1 VQASA
6 RLLDD
11 GKDLRAAIGASGLIV
26 GATPQ
31 GHPLLV
37 DLADAAPAHTST
49 VTVAGE
55 LALLVQLAMRSAAIG
70 YQVLVC
76 TGRGESWREATAA
89 GLRVV
94 SRLPAELPD
103 DGRGV
108 MVVYDRVEAPAP
120 RATITM
126 RSVVPGT
133 ASVADVHF
141 EQDSA
146 RTAVIRTADFQYRI
160 RINLDQERNMI
171 KWRPRR
177 AA

>member
-1 VQASA
+1 
-6 RLLDD
+6 
-11 GKDLRAAIGASGLIV
+11 
-26 GATPQ
+26 
-31 GHPLLV
+31 
-37 DLADAAPAHTST
+37 
-49 VTVAGE
+49 
-55 LALLVQLAMRSAAIG
+55 
-70 YQVLVC
+70 
-76 TGRGESWREATAA
+76 
-89 GLRVV
+89 VV

-146 RTAVIRTADFQYRI
+146 GTAVIRTADFQYRI

-177 AA
+177 VA